1 MSAISSSGVYCADAG
16 QTSCIIPEARVQ
28 APVRVDTGA
37 RGLVRFHCPARAFS
51 QPRRSG
57 TTALV
62 EEAMQLIEQ
71 GRGVREGYCATTT
84 ADVIGDCDQGD
95 QGSINL
101 MSPQMAARRCL
112 QLCFECTRCKHIS
125 FTALQQGGEYN

>member
-1 MSAISSSGVYCADAG
+1 
-16 QTSCIIPEARVQ
+16 
-28 APVRVDTGA
+28 
-37 RGLVRFHCPARAFS
+37 
-51 QPRRSG
+51 
-57 TTALV
+57 
-62 EEAMQLIEQ
+62 MQLIEQ

-101 MSPQMAARRCL
+101 PGLKLMTPQMAARRCL

-125 FTALQQGGEYN
+125 FTALQQGGERSWYHACPRVQTDMPHLNFTSFTVRSLSAV